1 MLFKKEAV
9 ISITIMVMLLLTS
22 LSGCI
27 GPREISQKL
36 MEKFGEKQQYEW
48 DKKLDDE
55 GTFKIIDILNQ
66 NWAKVEDYP
75 PVKVEAGTKY
85 MHIYLAVNFSNI
97 VSLGWEWLTPGY
109 ANITIT
115 DPSGV
120 NTSKEYTSLGK
131 GNEYRDFFYIP
142 NPQKGNWEIT
152 LKLWGTG
159 DYKIFVELYEPV

>member
-1 MLFKKEAV
+1 MSSKKGIV
-9 ISITIMVMLLLTS
+9 ISLTVMALLVLPS

-27 GPREISQKL
+27 GPKEMSEKL
-36 MEKFGEKQQYEW
+36 IEKFGEKQQYEW
-48 DKKLDDE
+48 DKKLEDKR
-55 GTFKIIDILNQ
+55 TFKIIDVINQ
-66 NWAKVEDYP
+66 NWAKVEEYP
-75 PVKVEAGTKY
+75 PVKVKAGTRY

-97 VSLGWEWLTPGY
+97 INPMWEWLTPGY

-120 NTSKEYTSLGK
+120 NTSRDYTSLGK

-152 LKLWGTG
+152 LKLRGTG
-159 DYKIFVELYEPV
+159 DYKIFVEVYEPV